1 VKKGRLRRISGG
13 DGSFRKAFL
22 LFTLILSIDCFIN
35 MPFDQSKKPLNTTN
49 VRESSSI
56 RMDLAH
62 SAFDVKHWG
71 IATLSDT

>member
-1 VKKGRLRRISGG
+1 MVEMGDSGR
-13 DGSFRKAFL
+13 FFN
-22 LFTLILSIDCFIN
+22 FFMLILSIDCFFE
-35 MPFDQSKKPLNTTN
+35 MLFDQSKKPLNTTN